1 MQFDAEWKVEIRC
14 DPDIFLRD
22 WCSSWSADLTQKTN
36 HHGIDDDD
44 DDDNNKANMASLDFL
59 LASVYRV
66 I

>member
-1 MQFDAEWKVEIRC
+1 MQSGRLRSFVTLMF
-14 DPDIFLRD
+14 FLRD

-59 LASVYRV
+59 LA
-66 I
+66 